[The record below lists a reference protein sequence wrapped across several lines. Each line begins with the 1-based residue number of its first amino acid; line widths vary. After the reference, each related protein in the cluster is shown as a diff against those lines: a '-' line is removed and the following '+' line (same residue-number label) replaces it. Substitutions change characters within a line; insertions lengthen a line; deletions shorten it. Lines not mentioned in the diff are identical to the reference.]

1 MEAGGYESAD
11 EGFHTAMRRQCSGC
25 GVIKSILPMRH
36 WRPVKPETP
45 KNLAPQKWPAD
56 EDRID
61 IIGQNGN
68 DGEHYCG
75 IIGGND

>member
-1 MEAGGYESAD
+1 MNNE
-11 EGFHTAMRRQCSGC
+11 QSG
-25 GVIKSILPMRH
+25 
-36 WRPVKPETP
+36 RPEQPETP
-45 KNLAPQKWPAD
+45 KNLTGQKWPDD

-75 IIGGND
+75 IIGGNE